1 MTFKSGFI
9 AIIGRPNAG
18 KSTLIN
24 QIMHEKVAIVSNKPQ
39 TTRNSIRA
47 IMTDENSQLI
57 FIDTPG
63 LHKPKH
69 ELGRQMNKLAYSAI
83 SGVDVI
89 YYIFDGTEK
98 VGRGDEFVMDYL
110 RNVEI
115 PIFCV
120 VNKIDNMPRAV
131 LLELLMTLSKT
142 ELFAEII
149 PISAKTGDNVARLF
163 ELTRKYIPEGV
174 KYYPDEMK
182 VDYPEQF
189 ILAEIIR
196 EKLLAKTKEEIPHSI
211 AVVFDKFA
219 EKKESILI
227 IATILVERD
236 SQKGIVI
243 GKGGALLKEVGQEAR
258 IELEGILGKNIFLE
272 LFVRVEKD
280 WRNRKDRLNSLG
292 YLDTELKD
300 DER

>member
-1 MTFKSGFI
+1 MSFKSGFI

-47 IMTDENSQLI
+47 IMTDKNSQLI

-89 YYIFDGTEK
+89 YYIFDGTET

-120 VNKIDNMPRAV
+120 VNKIDHMPRAV

-149 PISAKTGDNVARLF
+149 PISAKTGDNVDRLF

-219 EKKESILI
+219 ERKESILI

-258 IELEGILGKNIFLE
+258 LELEGILGKNIFLE

-300 DER
+300 DE

>member
-47 IMTDENSQLI
+47 IVTDENSQLI

-98 VGRGDEFVMDYL
+98 IGRGDEFVMDYL

-120 VNKIDNMPRAV
+120 VNKIDAMPRAV
-131 LLELLMTLSKT
+131 LLELLMSLSKT

-149 PISAKTGDNVARLF
+149 PISAKTGDNVTRLF
-163 ELTRKYIPEGV
+163 DLTRNYIPEGV

>member
-1 MTFKSGFI
+1 M
-9 AIIGRPNAG
+9 R
-18 KSTLIN
+18 
-24 QIMHEKVAIVSNKPQ
+24 
-39 TTRNSIRA
+39 
-47 IMTDENSQLI
+47 
-57 FIDTPG
+57 
-63 LHKPKH
+63 
-69 ELGRQMNKLAYSAI
+69 
-83 SGVDVI
+83 
-89 YYIFDGTEK
+89 
-98 VGRGDEFVMDYL
+98 
-110 RNVEI
+110 
-115 PIFCV
+115 
-120 VNKIDNMPRAV
+120 
-131 LLELLMTLSKT
+131 
-142 ELFAEII
+142 
-149 PISAKTGDNVARLF
+149 
-163 ELTRKYIPEGV
+163 
-174 KYYPDEMK
+174 

>member
-1 MTFKSGFI
+1 MSFRSGFI

-47 IMTDENSQLI
+47 IVTDENSQLI

-89 YYIFDGTEK
+89 YYIFDGSEK
-98 VGRGDEFVMDYL
+98 IGRGDEFVMDYL
-110 RNVEI
+110 KHHEI

-120 VNKIDNMPRAV
+120 VNKIDAMPRSV

-142 ELFAEII
+142 ELFSEII

-163 ELTRKYIPEGV
+163 DLTRKYIPEGP
-174 KYYPDEMK
+174 KYYPDDMK

-211 AVVFDKFA
+211 AVVFDQFA

-227 IATILVERD
+227 HATILVERD

-243 GKGGALLKEVGQEAR
+243 GKGGNLLKEVGQEAR
-258 IELEGILGKNIFLE
+258 IELEAILGKNVFLE

-280 WRNRKDRLNSLG
+280 WRNRKARLNSLG

-300 DER
+300 DE

>member
-83 SGVDVI
+83 SGVDVV

-131 LLELLMTLSKT
+131 LLELLMTLHKT
-142 ELFAEII
+142 GLFAEII
-149 PISAKTGDNVARLF
+149 PISAKTGDNVNRLF
-163 ELTRKYIPEGV
+163 ELTRTYIPEGV

-211 AVVFDKFA
+211 AVVFDQFA

-258 IELEGILGKNIFLE
+258 IELEGILGKNVFLE

-300 DER
+300 DE

>member
-47 IMTDENSQLI
+47 IVTDETSQLI

-89 YYIFDGTEK
+89 YYIFDGFEK
-98 VGRGDEFVMDYL
+98 IGRGDEFVMDYL
-110 RNVEI
+110 KHQEI
-115 PIFCV
+115 PIFCI
-120 VNKIDNMPRAV
+120 VNKIDTIPRV
-131 LLELLMTLSKT
+131 KLLELLNTLYQTGIFK
-142 ELFAEII
+142 EII
-149 PISAKTGDNVARLF
+149 PISAKTGDNVTRLF
-163 ELTRKYIPEGV
+163 ELTRNYIPEGV

-211 AVVFDKFA
+211 AVVFDQFA

-243 GKGGALLKEVGQEAR
+243 GKGGNLLKEVGQEAR
-258 IELEGILGKNIFLE
+258 IELEGILGKNVYLE

-280 WRNRKDRLNSLG
+280 WRNRKDRLNQLG

-300 DER
+300 NER

>member
-24 QIMHEKVAIVSNKPQ
+24 QIMRSKVAIVSDRAQ

-47 IMTDENSQLI
+47 IMTDEDSQLI

-63 LHKPKH
+63 IHKPKN
-69 ELGRQMNKLAYSAI
+69 ELGRQMNRLAYSSLA
-83 SGVDVI
+83 GVDVI
-89 YYIFDGTEK
+89 YYLFDGRETL
-98 VGRGDEFVMDYL
+98 GSGDEYVMEYL
-110 RNVEI
+110 KNQQAPV
-115 PIFCV
+115 FCV
-120 VNKIDNMPRAV
+120 VNKIDAMPKAK
-131 LLELLMTLSKT
+131 LLELLMKLNETGIFK
-142 ELFAEII
+142 EII
-149 PISAKTGDNVARLF
+149 PISAKTGDNVDRLF
-163 ELTRKYIPEGV
+163 ELTRTYIPEGV
-174 KYYPDEMK
+174 KYYPDDMK

-189 ILAEIIR
+189 IFGEIIR
-196 EKLLAKTKEEIPHSI
+196 EKLLSKTKEEIPHSI
-211 AVVFDKFA
+211 AVVFDQFQ

-243 GKGGALLKEVGQEAR
+243 GKGGNLLKEVGQEAR
-258 IELEGILGKNIFLE
+258 IELERILGKRIFLE

-280 WRNRKDRLNSLG
+280 WRNRKSKLNQLG
-292 YLDTELKD
+292 YLDTEIKD
-300 DER
+300 E

>member
-1 MTFKSGFI
+1 MSFKSGFI

-24 QIMHEKVAIVSNKPQ
+24 QIMHSKVAIVSDKAQ

-47 IMTDENSQLI
+47 IVTDENSQLI

-63 LHKPKH
+63 IHKPKS
-69 ELGRQMNKLAYSAI
+69 ELGRQMNRVAYSSL

-89 YYIFDGTEK
+89 YYIFDGSESF
-98 VGRGDEFVMDYL
+98 GRGDEYVMEYL
-110 RNVEI
+110 KKQEV

-120 VNKIDNMPRAV
+120 VNKIDSMAKGK
-131 LLELLMTLSKT
+131 LLELLMKLNAT
-142 ELFAEII
+142 EIFSEII
-149 PISAKTGDNVARLF
+149 PISAKTGDNVDRLF
-163 ELTRKYIPEGV
+163 ELTRNYMPEGV

-189 ILAEIIR
+189 ILGEIIR
-196 EKLLAKTKEEIPHSI
+196 EKLLARTKEEIPHSI
-211 AVVFDKFA
+211 AVVFDQFA

-227 IATILVERD
+227 VATILVERD

-243 GKGGALLKEVGQEAR
+243 GKGGELLKEVGQEAR
-258 IELEGILGKNIFLE
+258 VELEAILGKRIYLE

-280 WRNRKDRLNSLG
+280 WRNRKARLNSLG
-292 YLDTELKD
+292 YLDTEIHD
-300 DER
+300 DE